1 MEFYE
6 LIEMITNAVPDGY
19 ENVRLIMEAALP
31 WVLGVCCAATCFF
44 GHTVHKIW
52 NYFFF
57 FWIGFLVPVFLLGLI
72 FDASGDRMYALIA
85 VGAITGVACSYYSK
99 KLFKLQLF
107 VTAFLMVFISLPSY
121 LAFMGKAAS
130 VAVSLALGAAA
141 GILSTKYKY
150 IATIVT
156 TAFSGAFMLF
166 GVLEPT
172 LGIPH
177 AAAAVLSVAL
187 GAAGLSLQ
195 CFIERRELKESW
207 EELKEKKNKLKNR
220 KKPEPGGVCPEARKN
235 TEENS

>member
-19 ENVRLIMEAALP
+19 ENVRLIMESALP
-31 WVLGVCCAATCFF
+31 WALAVCSAATCFF

-85 VGAITGVACSYYSK
+85 VGAITGAACSYYSK

-130 VAVSLALGAAA
+130 VAVSLTLGAAA

-156 TAFSGAFMLF
+156 TAFQAHLCCSACLSRRSASRTRRQPLFPLRWARRGFFFNALSSGASLKR
-166 GVLEPT
+166 
-172 LGIPH
+172 
-177 AAAAVLSVAL
+177 
-187 GAAGLSLQ
+187 AGRSL
-195 CFIERRELKESW
+195 K
-207 EELKEKKNKLKNR
+207 R
-220 KKPEPGGVCPEARKN
+220 KR
-235 TEENS
+235 TS